1 MSITNGEGTLN
12 MGGIIYY
19 YYFTALGEAYGG
31 GLCILW
37 RAFFSF
43 LGVFFY
49 MLLYHTWTLFPCKI
63 GSWDAFVSIFQF
75 D

>member
-1 MSITNGEGTLN
+1 MSITNGEGAWIWE
-12 MGGIIYY
+12 GSFFY

-31 GLCILW
+31 ALYSLE
-37 RAFFSF
+37 S
-43 LGVFFY
+43 VFFFLSVSY

-63 GSWDAFVSIFQF
+63 GNWDAFVSIFQF

>member
-31 GLCILW
+31 ALYSLESVF
-37 RAFFSF
+37 FFSGGFF
-43 LGVFFY
+43 LYASVPY
-49 MLLYHTWTLFPCKI
+49 LDPFPM
-63 GSWDAFVSIFQF
+63 
-75 D
+75 

>member
-19 YYFTALGEAYGG
+19 YYYFTALGEAYGG
-31 GLCILW
+31 ALYSLESV
-37 RAFFSF
+37 FFSF
-43 LGVFFY
+43 CFFY

-63 GSWDAFVSIFQF
+63 GNWDAFVSIFQF